1 MIIGGFDQPLAARF
15 SNLFEQVI
23 AVDWDNPRLTATMQ
37 SLSEHSF
44 TAHEIN
50 IGTPQFPEDKFE
62 LIMVFWSSSYL
73 GNPTIWIKELAE
85 RLHPRGRMV
94 VIDRAERS
102 TTPEQDLTNQIT
114 DMLAKSEALAGVNLH
129 PCCAMDGLTEI
140 IQSCSF
146 HRINRKFFT
155 DPDLLTSSEYRRE
168 DAFRALTRVEKL
180 VEMFLK
186 TQKSDKNVLDS
197 IKELQTRSEELR
209 KTLQDKTP
217 GTPPFYMIKAIRQST
232 FIEPIVGSRSST
244 IELESSLETSG
255 KLAVLSDLPQDQQEN
270 EVDETFTEEAATATY
285 MGKFDDSTTNPFDRL
300 LLYGP
305 DNLKNHELM
314 TLIIRGLP
322 DAVLKGLDPE
332 RLTQRLIREYGTKAI
347 SEERNPGR
355 LAEMLGISQSIA
367 CMIVAVFEL
376 GRRFYA
382 EPHNR
387 EPVIRGP
394 EDCYHYLRD
403 MGSLKKEH
411 LRGLY
416 LNVQSRLI
424 HDEVISIGTLSRS
437 VVHPREVFSPALDH
451 SAHSVIL
458 AHNHPSGDL
467 TPSEADVVITKQ
479 LAQAGRI
486 MGIELLDHLI
496 IGADGFVSLKKKR
509 II

>member
-1 MIIGGFDQPLAARF
+1 MIIGGFDQSLAARF
-15 SNLFEQVI
+15 SDLFERVI
-23 AVDWDNPRLTATMQ
+23 VADWDDARLTTAMQ
-37 SLSEHSF
+37 SLSKHSF
-44 TAHEIN
+44 TAHEIKT
-50 IGTPQFPEDKFE
+50 GAPQFPPDQFE

-73 GNPTIWIKELAE
+73 GNPTIWVKELSK

-94 VIDRAERS
+94 IIDHADRS

-114 DMLAKSEALAGVNLH
+114 DVLAKSEALAGVNLH
-129 PCCAMDGLTEI
+129 PYSAMDGLTEI

-146 HRINRKFFT
+146 HRVSRKIFT
-155 DPDLLTSSEYRRE
+155 DPDLLTTSEYRRE
-168 DAFRALTRVEKL
+168 EAFRALTRVEKL
-180 VEMFLK
+180 VEMLLD
-186 TQKSDKNVLDS
+186 TNKSDRKVSDS
-197 IKELQTRSEELR
+197 LAELQTRSEELR
-209 KTLQDKTP
+209 KILKDKTP

-232 FIEPIVGSRSST
+232 FIKPIVDYRSSS
-244 IELESSLETSG
+244 IELEPYPEASD
-255 KLAVLSDLPQDQQEN
+255 KQAVLSEIPQDQQEN
-270 EVDETFTEEAATATY
+270 AVDETFTEEAATSIY
-285 MGKFDDSTTNPFDRL
+285 MGKFGDSAANPFDRL

-403 MGSLKKEH
+403 MGYLKKEH

-467 TPSEADVVITKQ
+467 TPSESDVVITKQ